1 MIKTLLICCLLLIGL
16 TACEKEVDMAQLPGS
31 DLYGYQIRDIISSDN
46 TGSNWFPDPDVNW
59 LSKRKP
65 VDDDRAYIPTWTDAN
80 SLDYLGKKKD
90 CNIEIGNF
98 GIRNIIVNGAEIPT
112 WSYRIPTIKRTGDF
126 IKYVS
131 DLSGY
136 GGFKRPIVLQVPTR
150 VDDAHDYIMR
160 IGIMPN
166 ATDVLGFKDIVG
178 YRLYSDGWQKLTIGC
193 AIRNESNDINGDVI
207 FLTTDYLNNAFGNG
221 TDQFSEVEFRFNQI
235 STKFPTIFRAGTNIR
250 VYLFVT
256 TVKSLTA
263 ALTPVNSL
271 PQNCWGLRYFETM
284 NSYIKCEVYKYE
296 PPKKYSWN
304 IRVVKNR
311 IGTSNRWSVEVYVK
325 VYKAANTD
333 TGGTTFYSLQ
343 FYQPRN
349 IADPAM
355 PFTYAGLNI
364 SLYTAGQPIGT
375 SKEVKAWSG
384 TIYTTEGVSEAW
396 FNIAAIDK
404 EDKDK
409 TYAQSRVEMYY

>member
-1 MIKTLLICCLLLIGL
+1 MSSILPSTGL
-16 TACEKEVDMAQLPGS
+16 QGH
-31 DLYGYQIRDIISSDN
+31 QIRDIITSDN
-46 TGSNWFPDPDVNW
+46 TGSNWFSDTDLNW

-65 VDDDRAYIPTWTDAN
+65 VDDDRIYIPTWADAN

-98 GIRNIIVNGAEIPT
+98 GIRNIIVNGAEIPV
-112 WSYRIPTIKRTGDF
+112 WSYRIPVKKRSGDF
-126 IKYVS
+126 RMYES
-131 DLSGY
+131 SRSGY
-136 GGFKRPIVLQVPTR
+136 GFSIAPLFIQVPSR
-150 VDDAHDYIMR
+150 VDNAHDFIMS
-160 IGIMPN
+160 ISIMPN
-166 ATDVLGFKDIVG
+166 ATNLLGFKDIVG
-178 YRLYSDGWQKLTIGC
+178 YRFTSNGWQTLTIGC

-207 FLTTDYLNNAFGNG
+207 FLTTDYLNNTFGNG
-221 TDQFSEVEFRFNQI
+221 TDQFSEIEFRFDQI
-235 STKFPTIFRAGTNIR
+235 STKFPTIFRSGTNIR

-256 TVKSLTA
+256 TVKSTTA
-263 ALTPVNSL
+263 ALTAVNSL
-271 PQNCWGLRYFETM
+271 PQNCFGLRYVKDLG
-284 NSYIKCEVYKYE
+284 SYYKCEVYKYE

-304 IRVVKNR
+304 IRTVKKR
-311 IGTSNRWSVEVYVK
+311 IGTSNRWSVEAYVK
-325 VYKAANTD
+325 VYKDVETD
-333 TGGTTFYSLQ
+333 LGGTTFYSLQ

-375 SKEVKAWSG
+375 SKEVKVWSG

-396 FNIAAIDK
+396 FNIAAIDRD
-404 EDKDK
+404 DKNK